1 MLSLLVGLSA
11 AGCPSADTPQPT
23 GSGLVVP
30 DITGIDF
37 PAAMQ
42 EALDVTFAADLRAAW
57 AAHRQSLGLT
67 RAGCPDFWVG
77 DRDGEWRDHCTT
89 GAGIAWS
96 GELAWNDGLSIE
108 GEEGSPLGVTTL
120 GARLLDGAAQVDD
133 EGAPLFGFSG
143 TGDDSLY
150 VSEAEG
156 YVQWR
161 YASRVE
167 ARVRGSAAYPATGAT
182 AGGLL
187 LGLELAYSGGA
198 NSALTARGD
207 VHLPGG
213 LIAGRFDSV
222 SLDVSLDGPG
232 AALPDECA
240 GEPRGWISLR
250 DSDAVWYD
258 LVLQPRFAADATV
271 DPFPNEPYSLCEGCG
286 TLYVRGVESGQVC
299 VDFSALFDGRLQ
311 PPEPDG
317 YVLPLRAQ
325 QGAP

>member
-156 YVQWR
+156 YV
-161 YASRVE
+161 
-167 ARVRGSAAYPATGAT
+167 
-182 AGGLL
+182 